1 MTVLVDADACPVKRI
16 IVEEAR
22 RRGVPVTMLTDTS
35 HVLREDY
42 AAVVTVEK
50 GRDSV
55 DFKLVTLCGAG
66 DVVVTQDYGV
76 AAMALGRGAR
86 CLNQNGLLYTNGNI
100 EQLLY
105 TRHENGKARRRG
117 HYTPVPKR
125 TPADD
130 EAFRRALS
138 AMLDEGKKN
147 EGKHTSTNRRPGRW
161 RCCTVCP
168 NPRKRAGA
176 CARRWR
182 NRAFHPRRSRRS
194 SCSSRWALWRA

>member
-55 DFKLVTLCGAG
+55 DFKIVTLCGAG

-117 HYTPVPKR
+117 HYTPVPTR

-147 EGKHTSTNRRPGRW
+147 E
-161 RCCTVCP
+161 
-168 NPRKRAGA
+168 
-176 CARRWR
+176 
-182 NRAFHPRRSRRS
+182 
-194 SCSSRWALWRA
+194 

>member
-66 DVVVTQDYGV
+66 DVVVTQDYG
-76 AAMALGRGAR
+76 R
-86 CLNQNGLLYTNGNI
+86 LYTNGNI

-125 TPADD
+125 TLADD

-147 EGKHTSTNRRPGRW
+147 E
-161 RCCTVCP
+161 
-168 NPRKRAGA
+168 
-176 CARRWR
+176 
-182 NRAFHPRRSRRS
+182 
-194 SCSSRWALWRA
+194 

>member
-16 IVEEAR
+16 IVEEA
-22 RRGVPVTMLTDTS
+22 VSVTMLTDTG

-147 EGKHTSTNRRPGRW
+147 E
-161 RCCTVCP
+161 
-168 NPRKRAGA
+168 
-176 CARRWR
+176 
-182 NRAFHPRRSRRS
+182 
-194 SCSSRWALWRA
+194 

>member
-1 MTVLVDADACPVKRI
+1 MHAVADRYMMPCETERYAAYGDHVRGHPAEQAFTGTGYNENVRLMPDFVPRLLFARGGRRAADERGGGRAVTVLVDADACPVKRI

-76 AAMALGRGAR
+76 AAMALAAR
-86 CLNQNGLLYTNGNI
+86 D
-100 EQLLY
+100 
-105 TRHENGKARRRG
+105 A
-117 HYTPVPKR
+117 
-125 TPADD
+125 
-130 EAFRRALS
+130 
-138 AMLDEGKKN
+138 
-147 EGKHTSTNRRPGRW
+147 
-161 RCCTVCP
+161 
-168 NPRKRAGA
+168 
-176 CARRWR
+176 
-182 NRAFHPRRSRRS
+182 
-194 SCSSRWALWRA
+194 

>member
-22 RRGVPVTMLTDTS
+22 RRGVPLTMLTDTS

-125 TPADD
+125 TLADD

-147 EGKHTSTNRRPGRW
+147 E
-161 RCCTVCP
+161 
-168 NPRKRAGA
+168 
-176 CARRWR
+176 
-182 NRAFHPRRSRRS
+182 
-194 SCSSRWALWRA
+194 

>member
-16 IVEEAR
+16 IVEESR
-22 RRGVPVTMLTDTS
+22 RRGVSVTMLTDTS

-105 TRHENGKARRRG
+105 TRHENGKARR
-117 HYTPVPKR
+117 PVPKR

-147 EGKHTSTNRRPGRW
+147 E
-161 RCCTVCP
+161 
-168 NPRKRAGA
+168 
-176 CARRWR
+176 
-182 NRAFHPRRSRRS
+182 
-194 SCSSRWALWRA
+194 

>member
-76 AAMALGRGAR
+76 AAMALG
-86 CLNQNGLLYTNGNI
+86 
-100 EQLLY
+100 
-105 TRHENGKARRRG
+105 
-117 HYTPVPKR
+117 P
-125 TPADD
+125 
-130 EAFRRALS
+130 RRA
-138 AMLDEGKKN
+138 D
-147 EGKHTSTNRRPGRW
+147 
-161 RCCTVCP
+161 V
-168 NPRKRAGA
+168 
-176 CARRWR
+176 
-182 NRAFHPRRSRRS
+182 
-194 SCSSRWALWRA
+194 

>member
-1 MTVLVDADACPVKRI
+1 M
-16 IVEEAR
+16 
-22 RRGVPVTMLTDTS
+22 
-35 HVLREDY
+35 LREDY

-105 TRHENGKARRRG
+105 TRHEKRKSAGGAG
-117 HYTPVPKR
+117 HYTPLPKR

-147 EGKHTSTNRRPGRW
+147 E
-161 RCCTVCP
+161 
-168 NPRKRAGA
+168 
-176 CARRWR
+176 
-182 NRAFHPRRSRRS
+182 
-194 SCSSRWALWRA
+194 

>member
-1 MTVLVDADACPVKRI
+1 
-16 IVEEAR
+16 
-22 RRGVPVTMLTDTS
+22 MLTDTS

-117 HYTPVPKR
+117 HGHGVR
-125 TPADD
+125 TRAMWSITRRKGT
-130 EAFRRALS
+130 AFAKMHNGHRASCAS
-138 AMLDEGKKN
+138 AKALHKN
-147 EGKHTSTNRRPGRW
+147 
-161 RCCTVCP
+161 
-168 NPRKRAGA
+168 
-176 CARRWR
+176 
-182 NRAFHPRRSRRS
+182 
-194 SCSSRWALWRA
+194 

>member
-1 MTVLVDADACPVKRI
+1 
-16 IVEEAR
+16 
-22 RRGVPVTMLTDTS
+22 MLTDTS

-76 AAMALGRGAR
+76 AAMALGHGAR

-147 EGKHTSTNRRPGRW
+147 E
-161 RCCTVCP
+161 
-168 NPRKRAGA
+168 
-176 CARRWR
+176 
-182 NRAFHPRRSRRS
+182 
-194 SCSSRWALWRA
+194 

>member
-86 CLNQNGLLYTNGNI
+86 CLNQNGLLYTHGMKT
-100 EQLLY
+100 E
-105 TRHENGKARRRG
+105 KRG
-117 HYTPVPKR
+117 GAGIIRPCQSVRWPTTK
-125 TPADD
+125 
-130 EAFRRALS
+130 LS
-138 AMLDEGKKN
+138 A
-147 EGKHTSTNRRPGRW
+147 
-161 RCCTVCP
+161 
-168 NPRKRAGA
+168 
-176 CARRWR
+176 AR
-182 NRAFHPRRSRRS
+182 
-194 SCSSRWALWRA
+194 

>member
-66 DVVVTQDYGV
+66 DVAVTQDYGV

-86 CLNQNGLLYTNGNI
+86 CLNNCYTHGMKT
-100 EQLLY
+100 E
-105 TRHENGKARRRG
+105 KRG
-117 HYTPVPKR
+117 GAGIIRPCQSVRWPTTK
-125 TPADD
+125 
-130 EAFRRALS
+130 LS
-138 AMLDEGKKN
+138 A
-147 EGKHTSTNRRPGRW
+147 
-161 RCCTVCP
+161 
-168 NPRKRAGA
+168 
-176 CARRWR
+176 AR
-182 NRAFHPRRSRRS
+182 
-194 SCSSRWALWRA
+194 

>member
-22 RRGVPVTMLTDTS
+22 RRGVSVTMLTDTS

-117 HYTPVPKR
+117 HYTPCLLY
-125 TPADD
+125 TSC
-130 EAFRRALS
+130 RRYS
-138 AMLDEGKKN
+138 AAAT
-147 EGKHTSTNRRPGRW
+147 HT
-161 RCCTVCP
+161 
-168 NPRKRAGA
+168 A
-176 CARRWR
+176 CACC
-182 NRAFHPRRSRRS
+182 RASR
-194 SCSSRWALWRA
+194 

>member
-1 MTVLVDADACPVKRI
+1 MVVK
-16 IVEEAR
+16 
-22 RRGVPVTMLTDTS
+22 
-35 HVLREDY
+35 
-42 AAVVTVEK
+42 
-50 GRDSV
+50 
-55 DFKLVTLCGAG
+55 
-66 DVVVTQDYGV
+66 QDYGV

-147 EGKHTSTNRRPGRW
+147 E
-161 RCCTVCP
+161 
-168 NPRKRAGA
+168 
-176 CARRWR
+176 
-182 NRAFHPRRSRRS
+182 
-194 SCSSRWALWRA
+194 

>member
-117 HYTPVPKR
+117 HYTPVPNR
-125 TPADD
+125 TLADD

-147 EGKHTSTNRRPGRW
+147 E
-161 RCCTVCP
+161 
-168 NPRKRAGA
+168 
-176 CARRWR
+176 
-182 NRAFHPRRSRRS
+182 
-194 SCSSRWALWRA
+194 

>member
-35 HVLREDY
+35 QVLREDY
-42 AAVVTVEK
+42 
-50 GRDSV
+50 
-55 DFKLVTLCGAG
+55 
-66 DVVVTQDYGV
+66 
-76 AAMALGRGAR
+76 AMALGRGAR

-147 EGKHTSTNRRPGRW
+147 E
-161 RCCTVCP
+161 
-168 NPRKRAGA
+168 
-176 CARRWR
+176 
-182 NRAFHPRRSRRS
+182 
-194 SCSSRWALWRA
+194 

>member
-22 RRGVPVTMLTDTS
+22 RRGVSVTMLTDTS

-86 CLNQNGLLYTNGNI
+86 CLNQNGLLYTHGMKTEKRGGAGI
-100 EQLLY
+100 IRPCQSV
-105 TRHENGKARRRG
+105 RRP
-117 HYTPVPKR
+117 TTK
-125 TPADD
+125 
-130 EAFRRALS
+130 LS
-138 AMLDEGKKN
+138 A
-147 EGKHTSTNRRPGRW
+147 
-161 RCCTVCP
+161 
-168 NPRKRAGA
+168 
-176 CARRWR
+176 AR
-182 NRAFHPRRSRRS
+182 
-194 SCSSRWALWRA
+194 

>member
-1 MTVLVDADACPVKRI
+1 M
-16 IVEEAR
+16 EEAR

-86 CLNQNGLLYTNGNI
+86 CLNQNGLLYTNGMKTEKRGGAGI
-100 EQLLY
+100 IRPCQSV
-105 TRHENGKARRRG
+105 RRP
-117 HYTPVPKR
+117 TTK
-125 TPADD
+125 
-130 EAFRRALS
+130 LS
-138 AMLDEGKKN
+138 A
-147 EGKHTSTNRRPGRW
+147 
-161 RCCTVCP
+161 
-168 NPRKRAGA
+168 
-176 CARRWR
+176 AR
-182 NRAFHPRRSRRS
+182 
-194 SCSSRWALWRA
+194 

>member
-22 RRGVPVTMLTDTS
+22 RRGVSVTMLTDTS

-86 CLNQNGLLYTNGNI
+86 CLNQNGLLYTNGNTHGMKT
-100 EQLLY
+100 E
-105 TRHENGKARRRG
+105 KRG
-117 HYTPVPKR
+117 GAGIIRPCQSVRWPTTK
-125 TPADD
+125 
-130 EAFRRALS
+130 LS
-138 AMLDEGKKN
+138 A
-147 EGKHTSTNRRPGRW
+147 
-161 RCCTVCP
+161 
-168 NPRKRAGA
+168 
-176 CARRWR
+176 AR
-182 NRAFHPRRSRRS
+182 
-194 SCSSRWALWRA
+194 